1 MSNNFVNDAIF
12 GTYKC
17 STCNGSVGQILL
29 WDDFM
34 KWWNNLDDIIK
45 YGIVAGVGLIAV
57 VVVFSMFKPVEVT
70 GVKKLEELLHLKM
83 MKELA
88 ED

>member
-12 GTYKC
+12 GTYEC
-17 STCNGSVGQILL
+17 STCGGSVGQF
-29 WDDFM
+29 DFLDGIID
-34 KWWNNLDDIIK
+34 WWNNLDDMIK
-45 YGIVAGVGLIAV
+45 YGLIAGVGLIAV

-70 GVKKLEELLHLKM
+70 GIKRLEELLHLKM

>member
-1 MSNNFVNDAIF
+1 MSNNFVNDAVM

-17 STCNGSVGQILL
+17 STCGEGIGQF
-29 WDDFM
+29 DFLGGIID
-34 KWWNNLDDIIK
+34 WWNSLDDMIK
-45 YGIVAGVGLIAV
+45 YGLIAGVGLIAV

>member
-1 MSNNFVNDAIF
+1 MSNNFVNDAIM
-12 GTYKC
+12 GNYI
-17 STCNGSVGQILL
+17 SNNIGQFEF

-34 KWWNNLDDIIK
+34 NWWNNIDDMIK

-57 VVVFSMFKPVEVT
+57 VIVFSMFKPAAVT
-70 GVKKLEELLHLKM
+70 GVERLEELLRLKM

-88 ED
+88 EE

>member
-1 MSNNFVNDAIF
+1 MSNNFVNDAVM
-12 GTYKC
+12 GKC
-17 STCNGSVGQILL
+17 AGNNIGQFEF

-34 KWWNNLDDIIK
+34 EWWNNLEDMIK

-57 VVVFSMFKPVEVT
+57 ILIFSMLKPAAVT
-70 GVKKLEELLHLKM
+70 GVEKLEELLRLKM

-88 ED
+88 EE

>member
-17 STCNGSVGQILL
+17 STCSGDVGQFEFLDGII
-29 WDDFM
+29 D
-34 KWWNNLDDIIK
+34 WWNNLDDMIK
-45 YGIVAGVGLIAV
+45 YGLIAGVGLIAV